1 MSTQHHK
8 EQKSFVVQPGSLVR
22 QATVRLAYQT
32 HQSVRT
38 PNQCNET
45 SYFLSILS
53 AVLIDRH
60 VVKGPKRRFASEAN
74 LIKNYTIFLNQSWV
88 ICLNRL
94 TSSEQVLSI
103 SILSWTVVPA
113 LPAHAKSFGRRLSP
127 LLLSSIG
134 LQGWTRLPTL
144 RESANILEKVLDKV
158 VA

>member
-1 MSTQHHK
+1 MSTRHHK
-8 EQKSFVVQPGSLVR
+8 EQKPFVVQTGSLVR

-32 HQSVRT
+32 HQSVRN
-38 PNQCNET
+38 PNQCDEA

-74 LIKNYTIFLNQSWV
+74 LIENYTISLNQPWV
-88 ICLNRL
+88 CLNRL
-94 TSSEQVLSI
+94 TSSKQVLSI

-127 LLLSSIG
+127 PLLSSIG